1 MRRLSVLVALLIV
14 VAAAGPA
21 ATSAAEPP
29 GGGIVDVRAGWLVA
43 KGAAAEV
50 RLRVTCHRGVNPT
63 TLEVTLAPDRFEE
76 TVARGVLYDPPVCTG
91 DPERVVVPLSL
102 TGAGPIAAGTWRVQ
116 YELNS
121 CIDLP
126 DCWTVTGGSYRD
138 LQRAPFT
145 APTDDD
151 LVAELTLVR
160 TRLRDNGDL
169 RVVYDFACST
179 DYFSFQPLASV
190 VYQAAPGAG
199 FVVGTG
205 EAAMDPDGPTLG
217 CGPEPRRLK
226 YVVAVP
232 GPGAF
237 QPGKAY
243 LDTTIGQWHE
253 FLLWATDRRLVR
265 MEPAHAVQPL
275 KSIEGSRTH
284 QVE

>member
-1 MRRLSVLVALLIV
+1 MRRLTALVALSILA
-14 VAAAGPA
+14 AAAGPA
-21 ATSAAEPP
+21 PTSAAEPP
-29 GGGIVDVRAGWLVA
+29 GGAIVDVRAAWLVA
-43 KGAAAEV
+43 KGTAAEV
-50 RLRVTCHRGVNPT
+50 RLKVTCHQGVNPT

-91 DPERVVVPLSL
+91 DPEQVVVPLSL
-102 TGAGPIAAGTWRVQ
+102 TGGGPIAAGPWRVQ
-116 YELNS
+116 YQLNS

-138 LQRAPFT
+138 LQRAPFA
-145 APTDDD
+145 APSDDD
-151 LVAELTLVR
+151 HNAELTLVR
-160 TRLRDNGDL
+160 TRLTEVGNL
-169 RVVYDFACST
+169 RVVYDLACRFDS
-179 DYFSFQPLASV
+179 FSFQPLASV
-190 VYQAAPGAG
+190 AYQATPGG
-199 FVVGTG
+199 GVVVGTG

-265 MEPAHAVQPL
+265 MEAPA
-275 KSIEGSRTH
+275 R
-284 QVE
+284 